1 MISQL
6 TEISSKSGV
15 VQFTLPSYAV
25 KYSTCDELVGT
36 MQLDALRALRHRDF
50 RLLWAGL
57 FVSAVGTWMQIVA
70 QALLVLHLTGGSAL
84 ALGTV
89 SLAQAAAFFLL
100 APVGGAVADR
110 LDKRRLLIFT
120 QSFMLLLA
128 AGLGAL
134 TLMGLV
140 RLWIVVVEA
149 FCAGAAL
156 SFDQPARSSLI
167 PSLVPPGDLMNA
179 VSLQS
184 IIFSGASTFGPALA
198 GVTVAAIGYAGN
210 FFLNGASYLAVIV
223 ALVRLRHAAFV
234 PTAREREKLWPSVR
248 ATLATARRDRAL
260 PGIIAGYGALLFL
273 GPSPAVML
281 PIFALRVLHLSAAQ
295 MGFLF
300 SAMGIG
306 TILGG
311 LTVASLGDFR
321 YKGRLFLA
329 AVLIWSTALGGFAA
343 STAVWLSV
351 AALLILGA
359 AQNAAGATAVT
370 LMQTRVPERMRG
382 RIMSLNT
389 LLVMGVRPLGD
400 FPAGALIGAVGGPL
414 TAGLSAA
421 LTGIYA
427 VFLAVRRPGLRDA

>member
-1 MISQL
+1 M
-6 TEISSKSGV
+6 
-15 VQFTLPSYAV
+15 QF
-25 KYSTCDELVGT
+25 
-36 MQLDALRALRHRDF
+36 DALRALRHRDF
-50 RLLWAGL
+50 RLLWVGL

-70 QALLVLHLTGGSAL
+70 QALLVLHLTGGSPL

-89 SLAQAAAFFLL
+89 SLAQAAAFFLF
-100 APVGGAVADR
+100 APVGGAIADR
-110 LDKRRLLIFT
+110 FDKRRLLIVT
-120 QSFMLLLA
+120 QSFLLLLA
-128 AGLGAL
+128 TGLGAL
-134 TLMGLV
+134 TLLGLV
-140 RLWIVVVEA
+140 RLWMVVATA
-149 FCAGAAL
+149 FCSGAML
-156 SFDQPARSSLI
+156 SFDQPARASLI
-167 PSLVPPGDLMNA
+167 PSLVPPADLMNA

-184 IIFSGASTFGPALA
+184 IIFSGAATFGPALA
-198 GVTVAAIGYAGN
+198 GVMVATIGYAGN
-210 FFLNGASYLAVIV
+210 FFLNAASYLAVMV
-223 ALVRLRHAAFV
+223 ALVRLRHAV
-234 PTAREREKLWPSVR
+234 VGPARGVREPLWRSVR
-248 ATLATARRDRAL
+248 ATLATAARDRAL

-300 SAMGIG
+300 SAVGVG

-311 LTVASLGDFR
+311 LAVASLGDFR

-329 AVLIWSTALGGFAA
+329 AVLIWSGALGAFAA

-370 LMQTRVPERMRG
+370 LMQTRVPPQMRG

-400 FPAGALIGAVGGPL
+400 FPAGALIGAMGGPL
-414 TAGLSAA
+414 TAGMSAA
-421 LTGIYA
+421 LTGIYGI
-427 VFLAVRRPGLRDA
+427 FLALRRPGLRDA

>member
-1 MISQL
+1 M
-6 TEISSKSGV
+6 
-15 VQFTLPSYAV
+15 QF
-25 KYSTCDELVGT
+25 
-36 MQLDALRALRHRDF
+36 DALRALRHRDF

-89 SLAQAAAFFLL
+89 SLAQAAAFFLC
-100 APVGGAVADR
+100 APLGGVAADR
-110 LDKRRLLIFT
+110 YDKRRLLIVT
-120 QSFMLLLA
+120 QSFLLLQA
-128 AGLGAL
+128 AGLGVLSL
-134 TLMGLV
+134 TGLV
-140 RLWIVVVEA
+140 RLWIVVVTA

-156 SFDQPARSSLI
+156 SFDQPARSALI
-167 PSLVPPGDLMNA
+167 PSLVPPADLMNA

-198 GVTVAAIGYAGN
+198 GVLVASIGYAGN
-210 FFLNGASYLAVIV
+210 FFLNAASYVAVIAALAGLHV
-223 ALVRLRHAAFV
+223 APRSAHR
-234 PTAREREKLWPSVR
+234 AREPLWRSVR
-248 ATLATARRDRAL
+248 ATLATAARDAAL

-300 SAMGIG
+300 SAVGVG

-321 YKGRLFLA
+321 YKGRLFLW
-329 AVLIWSTALGGFAA
+329 AVLIWSAALGAFAA
-343 STAVWLSV
+343 STDVWLSV
-351 AALLILGA
+351 VALVVLGA

-370 LMQTRVPERMRG
+370 LMQTRVPAQMRG

-400 FPAGALIGAVGGPL
+400 FPAGALIGAMGGPL

-421 LTGIYA
+421 LTGVYGI
-427 VFLAVRRPGLRDA
+427 FLALRRPGLRQA

>member
-1 MISQL
+1 M
-6 TEISSKSGV
+6 
-15 VQFTLPSYAV
+15 QF
-25 KYSTCDELVGT
+25 
-36 MQLDALRALRHRDF
+36 DALRALRHRDF
-50 RLLWAGL
+50 RLLWVGL

-70 QALLVLHLTGGSAL
+70 QALLVLHLTGGSPL

-89 SLAQAAAFFLL
+89 SLAQAAAFFLF
-100 APVGGAVADR
+100 APVGGAIADR
-110 LDKRRLLIFT
+110 FDKRRLLIVT
-120 QSFMLLLA
+120 QSFVLLLA

-134 TLMGLV
+134 TLAGLV
-140 RLWIVVVEA
+140 RLWIIVAIA
-149 FCAGAAL
+149 FCGGAAL

-198 GVTVAAIGYAGN
+198 GVMVVTIGYAGN
-210 FFLNGASYLAVIV
+210 FFLNAASYLAVIV
-223 ALVRLRHAAFV
+223 ALLRLRPLQHAAQR
-234 PTAREREKLWPSVR
+234 PARGIREPLWRSVR
-248 ATLATARRDRAL
+248 ATLATAARDAAL

-300 SAMGIG
+300 SAVGAG

-329 AVLIWSTALGGFAA
+329 AVLIWSAALGAFAA

-351 AALLILGA
+351 AALLVLGA

-370 LMQTRVPERMRG
+370 LMQTRVPAEMRG

-400 FPAGALIGAVGGPL
+400 FPAGALIGAIGGPL
-414 TAGLSAA
+414 TAGVSAA
-421 LTGIYA
+421 LTGVYG
-427 VFLAVRRPGLRDA
+427 FLAVRRPGLRDA

>member
-1 MISQL
+1 M
-6 TEISSKSGV
+6 
-15 VQFTLPSYAV
+15 QF
-25 KYSTCDELVGT
+25 
-36 MQLDALRALRHRDF
+36 DALRALRHRDF
-50 RLLWAGL
+50 RLLWVGL

-70 QALLVLHLTGGSAL
+70 QALLVLHLTGGSPL

-89 SLAQAAAFFLL
+89 SLAQAAAFFLF
-100 APVGGAVADR
+100 APVGGAIADR
-110 LDKRRLLIFT
+110 FDKRRLLIVT
-120 QSFMLLLA
+120 QSFLLLLA

-134 TLMGLV
+134 TLAGLV
-140 RLWIVVVEA
+140 RLWIIVVIA
-149 FCAGAAL
+149 FCGGAAL

-198 GVTVAAIGYAGN
+198 GVMVTTIGYAGN
-210 FFLNGASYLAVIV
+210 FFLNAASYLAVIV
-223 ALVRLRHAAFV
+223 ALLRLRPLQHAAERRAHGV
-234 PTAREREKLWPSVR
+234 REPLWRSVR
-248 ATLATARRDRAL
+248 ATLATAARDRAL

-300 SAMGIG
+300 SALGVG

-311 LTVASLGDFR
+311 LAVASLGDFR
-321 YKGRLFLA
+321 YKGRLFLG
-329 AVLIWSTALGGFAA
+329 AVLIWSVALGAFAA
-343 STAVWLSV
+343 SAVVWLSV
-351 AALLILGA
+351 AALLVLGA

-370 LMQTRVPERMRG
+370 LMQTRVPPQMRG

-400 FPAGALIGAVGGPL
+400 FPAGALIGAMGGPL
-414 TAGLSAA
+414 TAGVSAA
-421 LTGIYA
+421 LTGVYGI
-427 VFLAVRRPGLRDA
+427 FLAVRRPGLRDA

>member
-1 MISQL
+1 M
-6 TEISSKSGV
+6 
-15 VQFTLPSYAV
+15 QF
-25 KYSTCDELVGT
+25 
-36 MQLDALRALRHRDF
+36 DALRALRHRDF
-50 RLLWAGL
+50 RLLWVGL

-70 QALLVLHLTGGSAL
+70 QALLVLHLTGGSPL

-89 SLAQAAAFFLL
+89 SLAQAAAFFLF
-100 APVGGAVADR
+100 APVGGAIADR
-110 LDKRRLLIFT
+110 FDKRRLLIVT
-120 QSFMLLLA
+120 QSFLLLLA

-134 TLMGLV
+134 TLAGLV
-140 RLWIVVVEA
+140 RLWMVVATA
-149 FCAGAAL
+149 FCSGAML
-156 SFDQPARSSLI
+156 SFDQPARASLI
-167 PSLVPPGDLMNA
+167 PSLVPPADLMNA

-184 IIFSGASTFGPALA
+184 IIFSGAATFGPALA
-198 GVTVAAIGYAGN
+198 GVMVATIGYAGN
-210 FFLNGASYLAVIV
+210 FFLNAASYMAVMV
-223 ALVRLRHAAFV
+223 ALVRLRHAV
-234 PTAREREKLWPSVR
+234 VGPARGVREPLWRSVR
-248 ATLATARRDRAL
+248 TTLATAARDRAL

-300 SAMGIG
+300 SAVGVG

-329 AVLIWSTALGGFAA
+329 AVLIWSGALGAFAA

-370 LMQTRVPERMRG
+370 LMQTRVPPQMRG

-400 FPAGALIGAVGGPL
+400 FPAGALIGAMGGPL
-414 TAGLSAA
+414 TAGVSAA
-421 LTGIYA
+421 LTGIYGI
-427 VFLAVRRPGLRDA
+427 FLAVRRPGLRDA

>member
-1 MISQL
+1 M
-6 TEISSKSGV
+6 
-15 VQFTLPSYAV
+15 QF
-25 KYSTCDELVGT
+25 
-36 MQLDALRALRHRDF
+36 DALRALRHRDF
-50 RLLWAGL
+50 RLLWVGL

-70 QALLVLHLTGGSAL
+70 GALLVLHLTGGSSL

-89 SLAQAAAFFLL
+89 SLAQAAAFFLF
-100 APVGGAVADR
+100 APVGGAIADR
-110 LDKRRLLIFT
+110 FDKRRLLIVT
-120 QSFMLLLA
+120 QSFLLLLA

-134 TLMGLV
+134 TLLGLV
-140 RLWIVVVEA
+140 RLWIMVVAA
-149 FCAGAAL
+149 FCGGAAL
-156 SFDQPARSSLI
+156 SFDQPARSALI
-167 PSLVPPGDLMNA
+167 PSLVPPGELMNA

-198 GVTVAAIGYAGN
+198 GVMVATIGYGGN
-210 FFLNGASYLAVIV
+210 FLLNAASFLGVIV
-223 ALVRLRHAAFV
+223 ALLRLRHIHERPAGGV
-234 PTAREREKLWPSVR
+234 REPLWRSVR
-248 ATLATARRDRAL
+248 ATLATAARDVAL

-295 MGFLF
+295 LGFLF
-300 SAMGIG
+300 SALGAG
-306 TILGG
+306 TICGG
-311 LTVASLGDFR
+311 LALASLGDFR

-329 AVLIWSTALGGFAA
+329 AVLIWSAALGVFAA

-351 AALLILGA
+351 AALLVLGA

-370 LMQTRVPERMRG
+370 LMQTRVPPPMRG

-400 FPAGALIGAVGGPL
+400 FPAGALIGAMGGPL

-421 LTGIYA
+421 LTGAYGI
-427 VFLAVRRPGLRDA
+427 FLAVRRPGLRDA

>member
-1 MISQL
+1 M
-6 TEISSKSGV
+6 
-15 VQFTLPSYAV
+15 QF
-25 KYSTCDELVGT
+25 
-36 MQLDALRALRHRDF
+36 DALRALRHRDF

-89 SLAQAAAFFLL
+89 SLAQAAAFFLC
-100 APVGGAVADR
+100 APLGGVAADR
-110 LDKRRLLIFT
+110 YDKRRLLIVT
-120 QSFMLLLA
+120 QGFLLLLA
-128 AGLGAL
+128 AGLGVL
-134 TLMGLV
+134 TLTGLV
-140 RLWIVVVEA
+140 RLWIVVVTA
-149 FCAGAAL
+149 FCSGAAL
-156 SFDQPARSSLI
+156 SFDQPARSALI
-167 PSLVPPGDLMNA
+167 PSLVPPADLMNA

-198 GVTVAAIGYAGN
+198 GVMVASIGYAGN
-210 FFLNGASYLAVIV
+210 FFLNAASYVAVIAALAGLQV
-223 ALVRLRHAAFV
+223 APRSAYG
-234 PTAREREKLWPSVR
+234 AREPLWRSVR
-248 ATLATARRDRAL
+248 ATLATAARDAAL

-300 SAMGIG
+300 SAVGVG

-321 YKGRLFLA
+321 YKGRLFLW
-329 AVLIWSTALGGFAA
+329 AVLIWSAALGAFAA
-343 STAVWLSV
+343 STDVWLSV
-351 AALLILGA
+351 VALAVLGA

-370 LMQTRVPERMRG
+370 LMQTRVPVQMRG

-400 FPAGALIGAVGGPL
+400 FPAGALIGAMGGPL

-421 LTGIYA
+421 LTGVYGI
-427 VFLAVRRPGLRDA
+427 FLALRRPGLRRA

>member
-1 MISQL
+1 MR
-6 TEISSKSGV
+6 
-15 VQFTLPSYAV
+15 F
-25 KYSTCDELVGT
+25 
-36 MQLDALRALRHRDF
+36 DALRALRHRDF
-50 RLLWAGL
+50 RLLWVGL

-70 QALLVLHLTGGSAL
+70 QALLVLRLTGGSAL

-89 SLAQAAAFFLL
+89 SLAQAAAFFLF
-100 APVGGAVADR
+100 APMGGAIADR
-110 LDKRRLLIFT
+110 LDKRRLLIVT
-120 QSFMLLLA
+120 QSFLLLLA

-134 TLMGLV
+134 TLAGLV
-140 RLWIVVVEA
+140 RLWIVVVAA
-149 FCAGAAL
+149 FCSGAAL

-184 IIFSGASTFGPALA
+184 IIFSGAASFGPALA
-198 GVTVAAIGYAGN
+198 GVMVAAIGYAGN
-210 FFLNGASYLAVIV
+210 FFLNAASYVAVIV
-223 ALVRLRHAAFV
+223 ALLRLRSLQHAAES
-234 PTAREREKLWPSVR
+234 PTPGRREALWRSVHT
-248 ATLATARRDRAL
+248 ALATVARDAAL
-260 PGIIAGYGALLFL
+260 PGIVAGYGALLFL

-300 SAMGIG
+300 SALGAG

-311 LTVASLGDFR
+311 LAVASLGDFR

-329 AVLIWSTALGGFAA
+329 AVLVWSAALGAFAA
-343 STAVWLSV
+343 STDVWLSV
-351 AALLILGA
+351 AALLVLGA

-370 LMQTRVPERMRG
+370 LMQTRVPAQMRG

-400 FPAGALIGAVGGPL
+400 FPAGALIGAMGGPL
-414 TAGLSAA
+414 TAGVSAA
-421 LTGIYA
+421 LTGVYG
-427 VFLAVRRPGLRDA
+427 VF